1 MFDHVGLLFNRP
13 PGAAG
18 CLPRCAAA
26 ATDTA
31 SRRSATFTFKKVANG
46 KLVRRNSW
54 TSHRLHQKSKKH
66 KRKDHT
72 EQPVSKADRK
82 TVRRAL
88 VK

>member
-1 MFDHVGLLFNRP
+1 VRVT
-13 PGAAG
+13 
-18 CLPRCAAA
+18 R
-26 ATDTA
+26 
-31 SRRSATFTFKKVANG
+31 NG

-88 VK
+88 GV

>member
-1 MFDHVGLLFNRP
+1 MPKIKTQKGISKRIRVTR
-13 PGAAG
+13 
-18 CLPRCAAA
+18 
-26 ATDTA
+26 
-31 SRRSATFTFKKVANG
+31 NG

-72 EQPVSKADRK
+72 EQPVAKADRK

-88 VK
+88 GV

>member
-1 MFDHVGLLFNRP
+1 VPKIKTMKGLAKRV
-13 PGAAG
+13 
-18 CLPRCAAA
+18 RV
-26 ATDTA
+26 T
-31 SRRSATFTFKKVANG
+31 RNG

-72 EQPVSKADRK
+72 EQAVSKSDRK

-88 VK
+88 GI

>member
-1 MFDHVGLLFNRP
+1 MPKLKTRKGISKRVRVT
-13 PGAAG
+13 
-18 CLPRCAAA
+18 R
-26 ATDTA
+26 
-31 SRRSATFTFKKVANG
+31 NG

-54 TSHRLHQKSKKH
+54 TSHRLHQKSKTH

-88 VK
+88 GV

>member
-1 MFDHVGLLFNRP
+1 MPKIKTVKGIAKRV
-13 PGAAG
+13 
-18 CLPRCAAA
+18 R
-26 ATDTA
+26 AT
-31 SRRSATFTFKKVANG
+31 RNG

-72 EQPVSKADRK
+72 EQPVAKADRK

-88 VK
+88 GV

>member
-1 MFDHVGLLFNRP
+1 MPKQKTMKGLAKRV
-13 PGAAG
+13 
-18 CLPRCAAA
+18 RI
-26 ATDTA
+26 T
-31 SRRSATFTFKKVANG
+31 RNG

-82 TVRRAL
+82 R
-88 VK
+88 VKKLLGR